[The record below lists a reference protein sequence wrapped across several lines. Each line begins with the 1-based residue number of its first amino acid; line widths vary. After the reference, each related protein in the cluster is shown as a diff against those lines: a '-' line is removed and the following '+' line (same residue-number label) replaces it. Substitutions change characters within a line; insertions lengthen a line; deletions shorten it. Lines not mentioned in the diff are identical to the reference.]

1 MSWGETQTSWKDRFL
16 TKNFISSLSDLW
28 NYYNGRIS
36 ILTGSGPVPVVR
48 KEGYCVTKLRE
59 DLLINNKWVE
69 GKFKSKMYSQ
79 KFHKRERSVLHNHWI
94 LRRCKL
100 RRLAVVGPFL
110 RDVWLGIGDETWQAR
125 EHQFAEFLIYIRPSL
140 LGRPSSTSATANP
153 YLAIQRWW
161 VNGVKTEKVEIH
173 SMLWRLRCLEFLLI
187 WICLTSPKKCLTSL

>member
-79 KFHKRERSVLHNHWI
+79 KFHKRERSVLYNHWI
-94 LRRCKL
+94 LRRCEL
-100 RRLAVVGPFL
+100 RRLAVGPFL
-110 RDVWLGIGDETWQAR
+110 RDVWLGIGDETWANSWQAR
-125 EHQFAEFLIYIRPSL
+125 EHQFEEFLIYTSIITRSALIYISHSKPVP
-140 LGRPSSTSATANP
+140 GNSTLVSKWR
-153 YLAIQRWW
+153 Q
-161 VNGVKTEKVEIH
+161 NGESRNT
-173 SMLWRLRCLEFLLI
+173 
-187 WICLTSPKKCLTSL
+187 